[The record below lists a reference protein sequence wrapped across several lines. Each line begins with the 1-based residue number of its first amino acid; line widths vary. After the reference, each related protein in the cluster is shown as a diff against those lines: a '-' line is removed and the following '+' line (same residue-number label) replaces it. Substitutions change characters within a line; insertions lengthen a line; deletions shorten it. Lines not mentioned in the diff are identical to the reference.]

1 MKNDKRLIA
10 GRFWKKVSFYSY
22 PKCWIWNGAIDV
34 CGYGRFLFAGKNTN
48 AHRVSWILYHGSI
61 PDGLCVLHHCDNPR
75 CVNPDHLFLGTH
87 TENMEDML
95 SKHRHWNQRK
105 TCCINGHPFT
115 EENTYVFKNGN
126 RGCVTCRRN
135 RSREHMW
142 RKRHDV
148 K

>member
-48 AHRVSWILYHGSI
+48 
-61 PDGLCVLHHCDNPR
+61 
-75 CVNPDHLFLGTH
+75 
-87 TENMEDML
+87 
-95 SKHRHWNQRK
+95 
-105 TCCINGHPFT
+105 
-115 EENTYVFKNGN
+115 VFKNGN